1 MKQVLVNVLILCM
14 CFLCGCSFS
23 KNEKSDNK
31 VNNESEEVSY
41 VSFDELS
48 SVDKE
53 AAKWETMCETVICD
67 IKSLDWVVSVEITP
81 CNYEEY
87 VQENNI
93 SIICETDGSED
104 GAQKIIEDY
113 IKAVNFFEEYEIV
126 VD

>member
-1 MKQVLVNVLILCM
+1 MKRVLVNVLILCM
-14 CFLCGCSFS
+14 GCFYGCSFS
-23 KNEKSDNK
+23 KNEENNI
-31 VNNESEEVSY
+31 VNNDSEEVSY

-67 IKSLDWVVSVEITP
+67 IKSLDWIVSVEITP

-87 VQENNI
+87 VQKNKI
-93 SIICETDGSED
+93 SIICETDGTKQD
-104 GAQKIIEDY
+104 AKKVIEDY
-113 IKAVNFFEEYEIV
+113 IKALNFFEKYEII